1 MTAFCDRFLCMDNI
15 DRAIVAHLHRSARSS
30 FTSIGSEVGLSAP
43 AVKRRVDRL
52 EEDGII
58 TGYHASIDQ
67 PTATEAFVELF
78 CRGKTGPDH
87 IRSMVDQIP
96 EVIAAYTVTGEADA
110 LIHLR
115 CATPGDLEPVIES
128 IRDHPSADRTKSVL
142 ILSKLI

>member
-1 MTAFCDRFLCMDNI
+1 MDAI
-15 DRAIVAHLHRSARSS
+15 DRQIIAHLRKSARSS
-30 FTSIGSEVGLSAP
+30 FTTIGSEVGLSAP

-52 EEDGII
+52 EQDGII
-58 TGYHASIDQ
+58 TGYHAAIDQ
-67 PTATEAFVELF
+67 PSATEALIELF

-110 LIHLR
+110 LVHLR
-115 CATPGDLEPVIES
+115 CAAPSDLEPVIES
-128 IRDHPSADRTKSVL
+128 IRNHPSTERTKSVL

>member
-1 MTAFCDRFLCMDNI
+1 MDAI
-15 DRAIVAHLHRSARSS
+15 DRQIIAHLQKTARAS
-30 FTSIGSEVGLSAP
+30 FTTIGAEVGLSAP

-52 EEDGII
+52 ETDGVI
-58 TGYHASIDQ
+58 TGYHAAIDQ
-67 PTATEAFVELF
+67 PTATEALVELF

-115 CATPGDLEPVIES
+115 CARPSDLEPVIER
-128 IRDHPSADRTKSVL
+128 IRNHPSAERTKSVL
-142 ILSKLI
+142 ILSKLL

>member
-1 MTAFCDRFLCMDNI
+1 MDSI
-15 DRAIVAHLHRSARSS
+15 DRQIIAHLSKFARAS
-30 FTSIGSEVGLSAP
+30 FTTIGSEVGLSAP

-52 EEDGII
+52 EQDGII
-58 TGYHASIDQ
+58 TGYHAAIDQ
-67 PTATEAFVELF
+67 PSATEAFVELF

-110 LIHLR
+110 LVHLR
-115 CATPGDLEPVIES
+115 CATPSDLEPVIES
-128 IRDHPSADRTKSVL
+128 IRNHPSTERTKSVL

>member
-1 MTAFCDRFLCMDNI
+1 MDVI
-15 DRAIVAHLHRSARSS
+15 DHQIIAHLQKSARSS
-30 FTSIGSEVGLSAP
+30 FTTIGAEVGLSAP

-52 EEDGII
+52 EQDHVI

-67 PTATEAFVELF
+67 PSATEALVELF

-87 IRSMVDQIP
+87 IRSMVDHIP

-110 LIHLR
+110 LVHLR
-115 CATPGDLEPVIES
+115 CATPSDLEPVIES
-128 IRDHPSADRTKSVL
+128 IRNHPSTERTKSVL